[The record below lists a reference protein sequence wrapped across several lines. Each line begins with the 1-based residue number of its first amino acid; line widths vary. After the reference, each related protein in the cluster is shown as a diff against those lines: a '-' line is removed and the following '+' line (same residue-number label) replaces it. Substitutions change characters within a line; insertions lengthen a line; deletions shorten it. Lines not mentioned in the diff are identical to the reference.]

1 MTRRLAP
8 ILLLTACGFF
18 GKSSPPKLYA
28 LDRIAPA
35 SPAAPAAAAVRA
47 LPIGIDA
54 VELPPGVDRKEIVLR
69 QPDHRLETRSAEQ
82 WSAPFKDL
90 VLHTLAFDLAA
101 RLPLGT
107 VIVPG
112 ETKPAAMRTIDVAFE
127 ELAAN
132 ADRTVVA
139 DARWV
144 VHEPG
149 RPDVAHHDRLVVNV
163 PSLDAAQIATGI
175 SQALASLADRMAGA
189 P

>member
-35 SPAAPAAAAVRA
+35 AAAPAAAAVRA

-69 QPDHRLETRSAEQ
+69 QPDHRLEVRSAEQ

-175 SQALASLADRMAGA
+175 SQALASLADRMATQ
-189 P
+189 

>member
-1 MTRRLAP
+1 MTMRRLVV
-8 ILLLTACGFF
+8 LLLFTGCGFF
-18 GKSSPPKLYA
+18 SKSSPPKLYS

-35 SPAAPAAAAVRA
+35 APVAAAAAVHT
-47 LPIGIDA
+47 LPVGIDA
-54 VELPPGVDRKEIVLR
+54 VELPPGVDRKEMVVR
-69 QPDHRLETRSAEQ
+69 QPDHRLEVRGAEQ
-82 WSAPFKDL
+82 WPAPFKDV

-101 RLPLGT
+101 RLPVGT

-112 ETKPAAMRTIDVAFE
+112 ETRPAAMRSIDVAFE
-127 ELAAN
+127 ELAAS

-149 RPDVAHHDRLVVNV
+149 RADVAHHDRIAVNI

-175 SQALASLADRMAGA
+175 SQALAGLADRMAA